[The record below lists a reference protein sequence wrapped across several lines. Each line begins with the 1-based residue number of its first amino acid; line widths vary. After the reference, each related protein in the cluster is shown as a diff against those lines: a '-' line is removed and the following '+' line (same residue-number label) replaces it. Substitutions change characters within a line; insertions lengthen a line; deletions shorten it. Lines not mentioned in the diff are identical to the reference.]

1 MFTNTPKGGQVTNVR
16 ISGGLAPGGDV
27 TEFQW
32 APDSSG
38 VGYIADQN
46 TDEVFELFAS
56 LPAGGDNT
64 LLSGSLVNGG
74 DVSAFE
80 WVP

>member
-1 MFTNTPKGGQVTNVR
+1 MR